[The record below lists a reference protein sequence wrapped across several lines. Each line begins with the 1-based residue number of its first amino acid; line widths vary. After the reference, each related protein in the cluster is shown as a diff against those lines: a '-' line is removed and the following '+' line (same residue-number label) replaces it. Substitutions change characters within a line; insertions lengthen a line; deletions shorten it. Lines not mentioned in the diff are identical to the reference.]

1 MLFRYSGT
9 SISLCGA
16 LVDDAGKLA
25 GLIASDDDG
34 DTGTEGYVWPDKRA
48 AETRLLLFSGGVM
61 KPAFSKNNATSSET
75 NFPPGFLLYRCGSMV
90 GTEAMFTV
98 YMMDDG
104 DGQWGWM
111 VYESV

>member
-9 SISLCGA
+9 SISLCGT
-16 LVDDAGKLA
+16 LVNNTGKFAELTV
-25 GLIASDDDG
+25 SDDDG
-34 DTGTEGYVWPDKRA
+34 DTGTEGYVWPDKTA
-48 AETRLLLFSGGVM
+48 TETRLLLFSGGVIR
-61 KPAFSKNNATSSET
+61 PAFSKNNATSSET
-75 NFPPGFLLYRCGSMV
+75 KFPPGFLLYRCGSMV

-111 VYESV
+111 VDESV